1 MLDWPLYT
9 PSPNREC
16 LYKVASPGKTPE
28 KTESMFDFIPPPPTE
43 NASIKWPVQ
52 VKPLKKK
59 TDSMLDWP
67 LYTPSPNRECLYKV
81 ASPGKTLKKQNLCW
95 TGHFI
100 LPPPTENASIKW
112 PVQVKPLKKTE
123 SMFDFISPPPT
134 ENASIKW
141 PVQVKPIKKQNLC
154 LTLYPLPQQRMPL

>member
-28 KTESMFDFIPPPPTE
+28 KTESMLDWPLFTPSPNRE
-43 NASIKWPVQ
+43 CLYKVASPG
-52 VKPLKKK
+52 K
-59 TDSMLDWP
+59 TPEKRESMLDWP

-81 ASPGKTLKKQNLCW
+81 ASPGKTPEKKNLCW

-100 LPPPTENASIKW
+100 PPPPTENASIKW
-112 PVQVKPLKKTE
+112 PVQVKPLENLATLSPNRECLYKVASPGKPLKK
-123 SMFDFISPPPT
+123 
-134 ENASIKW
+134 ENLWGRGIKW
-141 PVQVKPIKKQNLC
+141 PVQHRFCFPNA
-154 LTLYPLPQQRMPL
+154 